1 MLVVQTIVLEQTHNY
16 HLAIPLYLFKE
27 GYGLIV

>member
-16 HLAIPLYLFKE
+16 HLAILLYLFKE
-27 GYGLIV
+27 AYGLIV